1 MMKQLRRTLTLVLVL
16 VMMTGSMS
24 AAIPIQPASAER
36 LDYLEL
42 ILGVIEEY
50 YVNDVDS
57 DKLVEGA
64 FKGVFDQLDE
74 YSTYYS
80 PEEYQ
85 RYNEDV
91 GGAFGGIGIT
101 VTKDDESD
109 FIKVISPIEGTPGD
123 RAGIL
128 PNDLIIG
135 VNGNSLK
142 GLTLEEAVK
151 IMRGEPGTKIRL
163 TIQRK
168 GLSDPIDFDI
178 TREIIEVNP
187 VTFEVREDGIVN
199 FRLKSFN
206 EHSAADVQTALD
218 TIIEKS
224 DVQGMILDLRN
235 NPGGRLDQVIE
246 IADMFLEVGAP
257 IVQVDYRAYSDNQF
271 DSEDAP
277 TFTLPIVVLINEGS
291 ASASEILAGALQD
304 NGVATVVGHTSFG
317 KGTVQSVTDLSNGGG
332 IKLTIAE
339 YLTAN
344 GNKVNGVGITPDIE
358 VNNRYRAGEK
368 TNADFAPMIENEDNV
383 RGDKGLNIYGAQE
396 RLLFLGYEVER
407 TGSFNEET
415 EKQLSAFQKE
425 NGLAI
430 TGTLNA
436 ETRVAL
442 YNEIDKPVSEIMDA
456 QFEKAVEVLLNK

>member
-1 MMKQLRRTLTLVLVL
+1 MMKQFKRTLTLVLVF
-16 VMMTGSMS
+16 VMLTSTTS
-24 AAIPIQPASAER
+24 AAIPIEPVGAER

-50 YVNDVDS
+50 YVDDVDS

-80 PEEYQ
+80 PDEYK

-109 FIKVISPIEGTPGD
+109 FIKVISPIEDTPGD
-123 RAGIL
+123 RAGIQ
-128 PNDLIIG
+128 PNDLIIA
-135 VNGNSLK
+135 VNGNSIK
-142 GLTLEEAVK
+142 GFTLEEAVK
-151 IMRGEPGTKIRL
+151 IMRGEPGSKLRL

-168 GLSDPIDFDI
+168 GLTDPLDFDI
-178 TREIIEVNP
+178 VREIIEVNP
-187 VTFEVREDGIVN
+187 VKMEIRQDGIVN

-206 EHSAADVQTALD
+206 EHSAADVKMALENVKD
-218 TIIEKS
+218 APNIK
-224 DVQGMILDLRN
+224 GMIIDLRN

-257 IVQVDYRAYSDNQF
+257 IVRVDYRAYSDNQF
-271 DSEDAP
+271 DSDEEP
-277 TFTLPIVVLINEGS
+277 IFTLPLVVLINEGS

-304 NGVATVVGHTSFG
+304 NGVATIVGHTSFG

-344 GNKVNGVGITPDIE
+344 GNKVNGVGIKPDIE
-358 VNNRYRAGEK
+358 VNNRYRAGEQS
-368 TNADFAPMIENEDNV
+368 NADFAPMIEDVNNK
-383 RGDKGLNIYGAQE
+383 RGDKGLNIYGAQQ
-396 RLLFLGYEVER
+396 RLIFLGYEVEKTGTLDER
-407 TGSFNEET
+407 TENEL
-415 EKQLSAFQKE
+415 KAFQKE
-425 NGLAI
+425 KGLSVSGI
-430 TGTLNA
+430 LNS
-436 ETRVAL
+436 ETRVSL
-442 YNEIDKPVSEIMDA
+442 YNEIEKPVSEIMDD
-456 QFEKAVEVLLNK
+456 QFEKALEVLLK